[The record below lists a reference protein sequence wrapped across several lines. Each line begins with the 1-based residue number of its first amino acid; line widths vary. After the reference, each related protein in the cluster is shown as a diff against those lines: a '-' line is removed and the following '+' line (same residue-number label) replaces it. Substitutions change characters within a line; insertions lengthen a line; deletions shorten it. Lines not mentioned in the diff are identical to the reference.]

1 MSFDFFSFL
10 SQVDIVPPSAIA
22 EEDGIVPT
30 PDSSVVLSTPAPV
43 VWCMYVFNSIVKGSG
58 NIRGY
63 WYCSYHFSPFCVL
76 LFLDRQRSV
85 TIAYLNNITNLE
97 DCRQLTL

>member
-43 VWCMYVFNSIVKGSG
+43 V
-58 NIRGY
+58 
-63 WYCSYHFSPFCVL
+63 
-76 LFLDRQRSV
+76 
-85 TIAYLNNITNLE
+85 
-97 DCRQLTL
+97 